1 MGCRRHPV
9 HLDQERRVTTRP
21 PLAVLMAVLAAAPV
35 SAQRVRLHVGPTFA
49 TQHGNWDNT
58 MAGGYGGVSLD
69 VRDNLRTGIFYVQK
83 GSDGFRIHSVE
94 VPMLYKRRITE
105 EAYIVIGPA
114 PSYASYDGT
123 YVDVGAMIGVAWRE
137 EDRGIGVEA
146 AFVYGLVPDSH
157 CCSHG
162 IWPGHRVLRAGLEIP
177 LR

>member
-1 MGCRRHPV
+1 
-9 HLDQERRVTTRP
+9 
-21 PLAVLMAVLAAAPV
+21 
-35 SAQRVRLHVGPTFA
+35 
-49 TQHGNWDNT
+49 
-58 MAGGYGGVSLD
+58 
-69 VRDNLRTGIFYVQK
+69 
-83 GSDGFRIHSVE
+83 
-94 VPMLYKRRITE
+94 MLYKRRITE

-137 EDRGIGVEA
+137 EDRWIGVEA